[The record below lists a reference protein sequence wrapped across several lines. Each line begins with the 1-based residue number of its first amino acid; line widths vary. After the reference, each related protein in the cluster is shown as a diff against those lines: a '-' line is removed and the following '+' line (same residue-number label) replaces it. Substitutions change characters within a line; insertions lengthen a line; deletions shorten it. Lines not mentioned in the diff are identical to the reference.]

1 MKVKIYTKV
10 VDQWD
15 SELQEYVCIEEEFY
29 WHDTEK
35 DGPVAQCGG
44 GKGGGGG
51 GYSPPPPPDP
61 YATAA
66 AQGAQDRK
74 TAQTNALLL
83 NPNIA
88 SPYGNIGYDVNSYS
102 IDGDNIIRPTQTT
115 TLSPA
120 QQAELEA
127 RNQVSGLLSKSGI
140 SLAQELPQSQL
151 LPPNAPARPTSIDY
165 SGVDAVPTMAQYDA
179 DRQKVQQS
187 VYDQQYA
194 LMAPELE
201 QSRKGL
207 ENRLIQSGN
216 PLGSESYNTELDR
229 YERNK
234 NASLQNLA
242 NTSVAQGYNTQNQLF
257 NNANIARNQQIANAQ
272 LGYNTAS
279 QLRGDQIAENQL
291 LRNQQINELS
301 ALLQGREA
309 ITLPVG
315 GQYNQNALRAPD
327 LAGMIQQNYQS
338 QLSAYNTQY
347 QAEQANRNAGS
358 SGLFGIA
365 SAFAGPLARSFFG

>member
-1 MKVKIYTKV
+1 MTRRLFVKVRKS
-10 VDQWD
+10 W
-15 SELQEYVCIEEEFY
+15 SEFDCSWFNPWESDPFCIFQ
-29 WHDTEK
+29 H
-35 DGPVAQCGG
+35 GG
-44 GKGGGGG
+44 GKDGGGGG
-51 GYSPPPPPDP
+51 GYSPPPAPDP

-88 SPYGNIGYDVNSYS
+88 SPYGNIGYDVNNYS
-102 IDGDNIIRPTQTT
+102 IEGENIVRPTQTT

-127 RNQVSGLLSKSGI
+127 RNQVSKYLGETGI
-140 SLAQELPQSQL
+140 NLAKNLPQSQL
-151 LPPNAPARPTSIDY
+151 LAPGTPQRPTSIDY
-165 SGVDAVPTMAQYDA
+165 SGVDKVPTMADYDV
-179 DRQKVQQS
+179 DRQKASQS
-187 VYDQQYA
+187 AYDQQYA
-194 LMAPELE
+194 LMAPDIE

-207 ENRLIQSGN
+207 ENRLIQTGN
-216 PLGSESYNTELDR
+216 PLGSEAYNTEFDR

-234 NASLQNLA
+234 NASLQNLS
-242 NTSVAQGYNTQNQLF
+242 NSSVAQGYNVQNQLF
-257 NNANIARNQQIANAQ
+257 NNANIARNQQIQDAQ

-291 LRNQQINELS
+291 LRNQQINEL
-301 ALLQGREA
+301 AGILQGREA

-315 GQYNQNALRAPD
+315 GQYNQNALTAPD
-327 LAGMIQQNYQS
+327 LAGMINQNYQN

-347 QAEQANRNAGS
+347 QADQARNSGGGS

-365 SAFAGPLARSFFG
+365 SAFAGPMARSFFG